1 MSLSL
6 PIPDWFEGD
15 RVGEVWRVP
24 YAQLATAAQQW
35 AKAHQIT
42 PAQEDSQRIALLM
55 IDVQNT
61 FCIPDFELFVSGRS
75 GQGAV
80 EDNVR
85 LCQFIYR
92 NLSFLTELIPTLDTH
107 GMAQIFHPIFWVDAA
122 GNHPAPLTNIDWEAV
137 KTGRWRPNP
146 QLQASFQLLPDSL
159 GQGASPDRSPEAGK
173 VHGNLA
179 TYAAHYTKTLKD
191 LGKYPLTIW
200 PYHSMLGGI
209 GHAMVSAVEAACFTH
224 AIARQIS
231 TRFELKG
238 GHPLTEN
245 YSILSPE
252 ILSDEH
258 QQPIAQKNQALIQH
272 LFEFDAVIIA
282 GQAKSHCVA
291 WTVAD
296 FLREIQTQKPEFVD
310 RVYLLEDCMSPVVV
324 PGVIDFTELA
334 DQTFQDFAS
343 AGMHL
348 VRSTD
353 SIEQW
358 PMFNR

>member
-24 YAQLATAAQQW
+24 YAQLATKAQQW
-35 AKAHQIT
+35 AKANQIT

-61 FCIPDFELFVSGRS
+61 FCIPDFELFVGGRS

-92 NLSFLTELIPTLDTH
+92 NLSLLTELIPTLDTH
-107 GMAQIFHPIFWVDAA
+107 GVAQIFHPIFWVDAE
-122 GNHPAPLTNIDWEAV
+122 GNHPEPLTNIDWEAV
-137 KTGRWRPNP
+137 KAGRWRPNP
-146 QLQASFQLLPDSL
+146 QLQANFLPSADSIS
-159 GQGASPDRSPEAGK
+159 QSAFPDRSAQTEGMRCD
-173 VHGNLA
+173 LA
-179 TYAAHYTKTLKD
+179 AYAAHYTQTLEA

-200 PYHSMLGGI
+200 PYHSLLGGI
-209 GHAMVSAVEAACFTH
+209 GHALVSAVEAACFTH
-224 AIARQIS
+224 AIVRQVP

-238 GHPLTEN
+238 SHPLTEN

-272 LFEFDAVIIA
+272 LFNFDAVIIA

-296 FLREIQTQKPEFVD
+296 FLKEIQTQKPEFVD

-324 PGVIDFTELA
+324 PGVVDFTELA
-334 DQTFQDFAS
+334 EQTFQNFAL

-358 PMFNR
+358 PLFNH